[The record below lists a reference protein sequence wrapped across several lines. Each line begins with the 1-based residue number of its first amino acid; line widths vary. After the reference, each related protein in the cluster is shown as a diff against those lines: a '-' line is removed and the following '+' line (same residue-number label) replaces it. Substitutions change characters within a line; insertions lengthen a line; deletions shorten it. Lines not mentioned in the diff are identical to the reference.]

1 MLFYLGMGLY
11 HLATF
16 MALLLGWPYLL
27 LMLVFGHRIK
37 WRQRLGGLPKSE
49 GRPVWIHGASVGEMG
64 VIAPFFAQLRSLL
77 PEKSIV
83 LSTMTAT
90 GQKRAGE
97 IFSNQAAGIFF
108 LPLDFWFSQKLA
120 LKRARP
126 GALILTETE
135 LWPNLIRQCQKQKIP
150 VFLVNARLSARSFRY
165 YHPLRFLF
173 GPLLNS
179 LQLIACQCREDAERY
194 LALGVREDIVTVTGN
209 LKYDGIKGPVSAQE
223 KLQLRKDFWLG
234 PGDLVLTAGST
245 REGEETVILEA
256 WQEIQKQKSEG
267 NPSTPLRAGMQNAKL
282 IIAPRHPGRFKEAED
297 LLVSR
302 NLNYIKRSDQKN
314 GKTSNN
320 FDILLLDTIGELVN
334 AYAASDIAFVGGSL
348 VPVGGHNP
356 LEPAALGL
364 PVIFGPHMFNAKES
378 AEGLLACGGA
388 VRVKDAGE
396 LKKALSDLLV
406 TEQKRLLTGFKARG
420 LVDSKRG
427 VSKHTAELVAER
439 IKEQK

>member
-1 MLFYLGMGLY
+1 MIFCLGMGLY

-27 LMLVFGHRIK
+27 IMLVLGHRQK
-37 WRQRLGGLPKSE
+37 WRQRLGWLPPQE
-49 GRPVWIHGASVGEMG
+49 GRPIWIHGASVGEMG
-64 VIAPFFAQLRSLL
+64 VIAPFLAQLKTLM

-120 LKRARP
+120 LKRVRP

-135 LWPNLIRQCQKQKIP
+135 LWPNLIRQCQKQNIP
-150 VFLVNARLSARSFRY
+150 VFLVNARLSARSFKY

-179 LQLIACQCREDAERY
+179 MQLIACQSKEDADRY
-194 LALGVREDIVTVTGN
+194 LGLGVRQDIVTITGN
-209 LKYDGIKGPVSAQE
+209 LKYDGIKGPVSATE
-223 KLQLRKDFWLG
+223 KQGLRKDFGLSSE
-234 PGDLVLTAGST
+234 DLVFTAGST
-245 REGEETVILEA
+245 REGEELIILEA
-256 WQEIQKQKSEG
+256 WQEVQNQKSKIK
-267 NPSTPLRAGMQNAKL
+267 NQKIKL
-282 IIAPRHPGRFKEAED
+282 IIAPRHPGRFSEVEKVLMAQ
-297 LLVSR
+297 
-302 NLNYIKRSDQKN
+302 NLKYCKRSGQKS
-314 GKTSNN
+314 GESSHG
-320 FDILLLDTIGELVN
+320 FDVLLLDTIGELVN
-334 AYAASDIAFVGGSL
+334 AYAASDLAFVGGSL
-348 VPVGGHNP
+348 APVGGHNP

-364 PVIFGPHMFNAKES
+364 PVIFGPHMFNARES

-388 VRVKDAGE
+388 VQVKDAGE
-396 LKKALSDLLV
+396 LKTALSDLLGN
-406 TEQKRLLTGFKARG
+406 EQKRISTGTKARS

-427 VSKHTAELVAER
+427 VSKVTAELIVEK
-439 IKEQK
+439 IKVIK